1 VTTIPPPPYPPVEP
15 PPPQVELPDA
25 VRANREGIVALSRTM
40 SPGLVLQA
48 YRKGIFPWPIM
59 QGVVPWASP
68 DPRAVFPLQ
77 PPRWP
82 RHVRRSLSLGYTV
95 TFDRSFREVMTACG
109 EARAEG
115 TWITP
120 DVLATYSELHAL
132 GWAHSA
138 EVWSDGQL
146 VGGLYGL
153 AVGSLFAG
161 ESMFHLRTG
170 ASKVAFTA
178 VVERLLDR
186 RFTVFDVQV
195 MSPHLATLGCV
206 EIPRSEYLR
215 LVEKAVA
222 QPRKFSD

>member
-1 VTTIPPPPYPPVEP
+1 MTVTLPPPYPPIEP
-15 PPPQVELPDA
+15 PPPRVELPHA
-25 VRANREGIVALSRTM
+25 ERANREGIVALSRTM
-40 SPGLVLQA
+40 NPGLVLQA

-68 DPRAVFPLQ
+68 DPRAVFALRE
-77 PPRWP
+77 PRWP
-82 RHVRRSLSLGYTV
+82 RHVRRARALGYAV
-95 TFDRSFREVMTACG
+95 TFDRSFLQVMTACG
-109 EARAEG
+109 QARAEG

-132 GWAHSA
+132 GWAHSV
-138 EVWSDGQL
+138 EVWSGGEL

-170 ASKVAFTA
+170 ASKVAFAA
-178 VVERLLDR
+178 VVERLLER
-186 RFTVFDVQV
+186 EYTVFDVQV
-195 MSPHLATLGCV
+195 MSPHLATLGCA

-215 LVEKAVA
+215 LVEEAVE
-222 QPRKFSD
+222 QPRRFSG